1 MLLCECEEVWHL
13 SHRHR
18 TVSSE
23 RVIVTS
29 EHIHLTRLKM
39 IRCKSLVYEKMDQN
53 TLWKYA
59 WNNSKF
65 GQYQLN
71 GKIPQK
77 VLDRPINIEQF
88 GNINNYKIW
97 ELAEIELKTAILG
110 DFLATFGLFICVT
123 DPLGMVR
130 NRFHSLKMWNECGS
144 FVSIVS
150 ELCWSI
156 WGIKNTWA
164 TIKTILLTF
173 NGFDEWEKLI

>member
-1 MLLCECEEVWHL
+1 MWRSLTL
-13 SHRHR
+13 
-18 TVSSE
+18 
-23 RVIVTS
+23 VTS
-29 EHIHLTRLKM
+29 APDCVFRKGYCDKWTHSFDTFENDPLQI
-39 IRCKSLVYEKMDQN
+39 IG
-53 TLWKYA
+53 LWKKWIKIHYENMHETILSLDNINWTA
-59 WNNSKF
+59 
-65 GQYQLN
+65 
-71 GKIPQK
+71 KIPQK
-77 VLDRPINIEQF
+77 VLDRPINIDQF

-123 DPLGMVR
+123 DPLGMVC